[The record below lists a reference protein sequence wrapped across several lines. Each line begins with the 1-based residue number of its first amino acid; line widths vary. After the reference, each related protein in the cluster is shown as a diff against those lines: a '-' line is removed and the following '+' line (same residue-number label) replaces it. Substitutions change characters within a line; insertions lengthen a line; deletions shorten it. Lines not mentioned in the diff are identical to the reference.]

1 MIAFKR
7 TIPFWMSL
15 LLLLAISAQARDMSS
30 LRTQLRQTGEQTA
43 QVLNFRLTRTVAEC
57 PGAKPQFYCS
67 GVLVRSVA
75 AGNPATF
82 WKLSAEAQQV
92 GAERFLWLRDD
103 APEVAPQGK
112 VGYVFLDGFSA
123 TGQGKP
129 YSAKHTEGGQE
140 VAIDNWNDQAP
151 AGVAIEAVYY
161 NYADPTALL
170 RAHNAQRAFFD
181 VTGEWLPVLRYA
193 RSEDGQARFGFNSME
208 QLYYGYT
215 VAARFNARFADASS
229 SCADDSPP
237 YYCSGVLA
245 RTTDVGNFHAWD
257 PSPSS
262 VRGNGVSFSWFR
274 ADQHVRRTYKAQGF
288 VVAPMSAPV
297 AHPLTLRCLYPFD
310 AGTGGAADM
319 CNIRGSC
326 TPGKDTFDTWFAA
339 YSQTPTRGCAI
350 EPNVT
355 GVQLNTEIR
364 NDNRFND
371 GHAWNEW
378 MIAAWPQNIGG
389 QLPLESFFHTST
401 SHQGGNGVAGAQNFQ
416 RDYLSTDKRYLP
428 VLELVP
434 LADGGKIFTYSPQ
447 DQSVD

>member
-215 VAARFNARFADASS
+215 VAARLNARFADTSAS
-229 SCADDSPP
+229 CTDGSPA
-237 YYCSGVLA
+237 YFCNGVLV
-245 RTTDVGNFHAWD
+245 RSTGVGDFHAWN
-257 PSPSS
+257 PSDDSI
-262 VRGNGVSFSWFR
+262 RGNGVSFNFFR
-274 ADQHVRRTYKAQGF
+274 ADQGNTRTYTPQGY
-288 VVAPMSAPV
+288 VLHEIAAPV
-297 AHPLTLRCLYPFD
+297 SYPLSVRCLYPFD
-310 AGTGGAADM
+310 AKTSNRADKCDFQPPCAPTIVTAEQWLARYAGSINTSCYMEGNIGGVKLSSD
-319 CNIRGSC
+319 IRQSGEV
-326 TPGKDTFDTWFAA
+326 DLA
-339 YSQTPTRGCAI
+339 Q
-350 EPNVT
+350 
-355 GVQLNTEIR
+355 
-364 NDNRFND
+364 
-371 GHAWNEW
+371 WNEW
-378 MIAAWPQNIGG
+378 IIATWPQDIGG
-389 QLPLESFFHTST
+389 QLPIQAFFHSDKVALP
-401 SHQGGNGVAGAQNFQ
+401 GNGPVGARYYQ
-416 RDYLSTDKRYLP
+416 REYLQIDRRYLP
-428 VLELVP
+428 IVALHP
-434 LADGGKIFTYSPQ
+434 LATDGQVFTYSPQ
-447 DQSVD
+447 DQDVD